1 MMGALCAA
9 RLAVGAL
16 REPHQRSAH
25 ADVMGDT
32 DAKARRGPRE
42 RRRRSGPGGATAAAN
57 PATYEAFFT
66 SNG

>member
-1 MMGALCAA
+1 MMGALCPA

-16 REPHQRSAH
+16 RKPHQRSAH

-32 DAKARRGPRE
+32 DATPGRGPRE
-42 RRRRSGPGGATAAAN
+42 RHRRSGPGGATAAAN
-57 PATYEAFFT
+57 HATYEAFFT